1 MRTLRLK
8 GRVFRGKGEGAEFV
22 NLSWA
27 KKQIEEKLGF
37 TPYSGT
43 LNIRLDGKNIK
54 MKKALMNA
62 AGAEIVP
69 APGYCRG
76 RIFEASIMK
85 VKCAVVIPEVLGY
98 PEDVVEVISS
108 ANLRERLHLADSSW
122 VEVKVTF

>member
-1 MRTLRLK
+1 MKTLQLK
-8 GRVFRGKGEGAEFV
+8 GRIFSGKGKGAEFV

-27 KKQIEEKLGF
+27 KKQIEEKFGF
-37 TPYSGT
+37 MPHPGT
-43 LNIRLDGKNIK
+43 LNIRLDGKNTK

-62 AGAEIVP
+62 GGAEIVP

-76 RIFEASIMK
+76 RIFQASIMK

-98 PEDVVEVISS
+98 PEDVVEVISR
-108 ANLRERLHLADSSW
+108 ANLREKLHLEDSSW

>member
-1 MRTLRLK
+1 LKTLRLK
-8 GRVFRGKGEGAEFV
+8 GRIFSGKGKGAEFV

-27 KKQIEEKLGF
+27 KKQIEERLGF
-37 TPYSGT
+37 ASYPGT
-43 LNIRLDGKNIK
+43 LNIRLDEKNTK
-54 MKKALMNA
+54 MKEALMNA
-62 AGAEIVP
+62 AGAEIMP

-98 PEDVVEVISS
+98 PEDVVEVISR
-108 ANLRERLHLADSSW
+108 ANLREKLHLEDSSW